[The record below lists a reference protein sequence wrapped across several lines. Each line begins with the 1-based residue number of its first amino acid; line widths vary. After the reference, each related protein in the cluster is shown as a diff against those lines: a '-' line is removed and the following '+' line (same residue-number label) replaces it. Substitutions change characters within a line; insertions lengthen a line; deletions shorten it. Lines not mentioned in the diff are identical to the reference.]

1 MESRLCFICQ
11 RNPIAG
17 RVARYDIEVCRDCWE
32 NNWNGWAKQHEA
44 AHRPTLEGEGIGGA
58 GAECVRAISAGV
70 TSAASSG

>member
-44 AHRPTLEGEGIGGA
+44 RIAQHLKGKGLAVP
-58 GAECVRAISAGV
+58 VRNVFGLFPRA
-70 TSAASSG
+70 